1 MLILIHYQRN
11 ITKGNKQI
19 DRLIEYLKNNKDFD
33 VVVCDSVLNSVDS
46 VEAEKSVIT
55 CLNLFTNNRL
65 FISGRTLEG
74 VRMGKNK
81 NGNALKNRLTFL
93 DENNFTSTYR
103 ERTMVFPTFP

>member
-1 MLILIHYQRN
+1 MSIIKKY
-11 ITKGNKQI
+11 
-19 DRLIEYLKNNKDFD
+19 D
-33 VVVCDSVLNSVDS
+33 
-46 VEAEKSVIT
+46 EKIRKYEQVIT
-55 CLNLFTNNRL
+55 NRRKFTNNRL

-74 VRMGKNK
+74 VRMGKVK